1 MNASKATFAGG
12 THGAGAANESGFI
25 GACVLV
31 LRVMCAAA
39 LLFIMFLTF
48 IDVLMSYF
56 FASPITGSA
65 ELVMF
70 AMAILIF
77 SAFPLVTLR
86 EQHISVGILHGRLH
100 GRWLW
105 LQRLV
110 ILGVSLLACAAMA
123 WQLLHDGHQLAG
135 DQQATMVL
143 QLPLGPLSYFMGIL
157 SGVSALALILLLVRH
172 LRAGVAPG
180 AMGNPS

>member
-1 MNASKATFAGG
+1 MSGGANPHAGG
-12 THGAGAANESGFI
+12 GGVFPEAGLLSAS
-25 GACVLV
+25 VLA

-39 LLFIMFLTF
+39 LVFIMGLTF
-48 IDVLMSYF
+48 TDVCMSYF
-56 FASPITGSA
+56 FASPITGSS

-100 GRWLW
+100 GHWLW

-110 ILGVSLLACAAMA
+110 ILGVSLLACGGMT
-123 WQLLHDGHQLAG
+123 WQLLHDGHQLAS

-143 QLPLGPLSYFMGIL
+143 ELPLGPLSYFMGAL
-157 SGVSALALILLLVRH
+157 SGVSALALVLLLVRH
-172 LRAGVAPG
+172 LRGTTAGAL
-180 AMGNPS
+180 GNPS

>member
-1 MNASKATFAGG
+1 MSAVHAPRPGG
-12 THGAGAANESGFI
+12 PGVPIEESG
-25 GACVLV
+25 ALAAAVLV
-31 LRVMCAAA
+31 LRGICAAA
-39 LLFIMFLTF
+39 LLFIMGVTF
-48 IDVLMSYF
+48 VDVLSSYF

-100 GRWLW
+100 GPWLW
-105 LQRLV
+105 LQRLA
-110 ILGVSLLACAAMA
+110 ILGVSLAACLAMS
-123 WQLLHDGHQLAG
+123 WQLLHDGHQLSS

-143 QLPLGPLSYFMGIL
+143 QLPLGPLSTFMGVMSGL
-157 SGVSALALILLLVRH
+157 SAFALLLLIWRH
-172 LRAGVAPG
+172 LRKPAQG
-180 AMGNPS
+180 ASGGGS

>member
-1 MNASKATFAGG
+1 MSGG
-12 THGAGAANESGFI
+12 TNSSSGGDQDDSFPESGFL
-25 GACVLV
+25 GVCVLV
-31 LRVMCAAA
+31 LRLMCAAS
-39 LLFIMFLTF
+39 LLFIMGLTF
-48 IDVLMSYF
+48 IDVCMSHF

-100 GRWLW
+100 GFWLW

-110 ILGVSLLACAAMA
+110 ILGVSLLACASMT
-123 WQLLHDGHQLAG
+123 WQLLHDGHQLASE
-135 DQQATMVL
+135 QQATMVL
-143 QLPLGPLSYFMGIL
+143 DLPLGPLSYFMGVL
-157 SGVSALALILLLVRH
+157 SGVSALALVLLLVQH
-172 LRAGVAPG
+172 LRGSATDDLE
-180 AMGNPS
+180 NPS

>member
-1 MNASKATFAGG
+1 MSGGANPHAGG
-12 THGAGAANESGFI
+12 GDVFPETGLLS
-25 GACVLV
+25 ACVLV

-39 LLFIMFLTF
+39 LLFIMGLTF
-48 IDVLMSYF
+48 IDVCMSYF

-105 LQRLV
+105 LQRLI
-110 ILGVSLLACAAMA
+110 ILGVSLLACASMT
-123 WQLLHDGHQLAG
+123 WQLLHDGHQLASE
-135 DQQATMVL
+135 QQATMVL
-143 QLPLGPLSYFMGIL
+143 DLPLGPLSYFMGAL

-172 LRAGVAPG
+172 LRG
-180 AMGNPS
+180 ATTSALENPS

>member
-1 MNASKATFAGG
+1 MNAAKVPPGGG
-12 THGAGAANESGFI
+12 THGVATADESGFVGTCAFI
-25 GACVLV
+25 

-39 LLFIMFLTF
+39 MLFIMGLTF
-48 IDVLMSYF
+48 VDVLMSYF
-56 FASPITGSA
+56 FAFPITGSA

-100 GRWLW
+100 GFWLW

-110 ILGVSLLACAAMA
+110 ILAVSLLACTAMS
-123 WQLLHDGHQLAG
+123 WQLLHDGHQLVS

-143 QLPLGPLSYFMGIL
+143 QLPLGPLSYFMGAL
-157 SGVSALALILLLVRH
+157 SGVSALALVLLLVRH
-172 LRAGVAPG
+172 LRAGVPPNALE
-180 AMGNPS
+180 NPS